1 MGSRSVRRATVTA
14 ALAVGAVLLSVLT
27 VLIILYVTAAAGNQ
41 SSIAGDQFQYAIIAA
56 EVFDG
61 AMPYRDVSIEH
72 LPGSVI
78 PMVGVEAIA
87 RVTGSRFELLWPF
100 AMGIVFVIS
109 VTIAEK
115 YPTRYSSG
123 RRFIVLSLP
132 LLPLVL
138 FRVEPWLVLWVVAGV
153 GLALR
158 SAWKG
163 ATVVTFVGALTKGW
177 PIVLFALGFRVHS
190 RRFAVIAS
198 VATFLVLVVVALLPG
213 FREGRAFE
221 GIHTETVVGNLLL
234 VSRALTGLDLQ
245 LIGVAGATYTQVG
258 GWAVA
263 LNALVGLPFLGIA
276 ALGIMRRTTVRGLIA
291 PIGLAVT
298 GIIIASPLFSSQFV
312 YWLVPFVLFLGASRR
327 RMYLVTAAATLVTI
341 ILWAPLAAWWH
352 LLVLVK
358 NAAFLTLSVSWACDV
373 NNQRD
378 ARDVAEPEL
387 EDVA

>member
-1 MGSRSVRRATVTA
+1 MGNMSVRRATVTTT
-14 ALAVGAVLLSVLT
+14 LAVGAALLAMVA
-27 VLIILYVTAAAGNQ
+27 VLIILEVTAAMGDQ
-41 SSIAGDQFQYAIIAA
+41 SPIAGDPSLYDDIATA
-56 EVFDG
+56 VFDG

-163 ATVVTFVGALTKGW
+163 ATV
-177 PIVLFALGFRVHS
+177 
-190 RRFAVIAS
+190 
-198 VATFLVLVVVALLPG
+198 
-213 FREGRAFE
+213 
-221 GIHTETVVGNLLL
+221 
-234 VSRALTGLDLQ
+234 
-245 LIGVAGATYTQVG
+245 
-258 GWAVA
+258 
-263 LNALVGLPFLGIA
+263 
-276 ALGIMRRTTVRGLIA
+276 
-291 PIGLAVT
+291 
-298 GIIIASPLFSSQFV
+298 
-312 YWLVPFVLFLGASRR
+312 
-327 RMYLVTAAATLVTI
+327 
-341 ILWAPLAAWWH
+341 
-352 LLVLVK
+352 
-358 NAAFLTLSVSWACDV
+358 
-373 NNQRD
+373 
-378 ARDVAEPEL
+378 
-387 EDVA
+387 